1 MLGINHLLMTA
12 TTPVGAA
19 DPYWSSTVLLL
30 QNFGTAG
37 TTSFVDLTGRH
48 SPTTLSGSYAGTSY
62 TAAASAGNPH
72 FDSTSLLIGNTLFP
86 QQNNDA
92 GLDLGSSSDWSFG
105 TGDFTIES
113 FISIRGSNGSW
124 QIYSSSQLQILFDGR
139 TTGGSTTG
147 LSFFV
152 DGGQYQQYTN
162 GFRAFGGTVSTDT
175 WNHVAWSRTS
185 GVTNF
190 YLNGTFVSNLTDTIN
205 YSDGVLRIGVGW
217 NRNNGFQGY
226 MDMIRITK
234 GVGRYTTNFTLP
246 TVDYP
251 TH

>member
-1 MLGINHLLMTA
+1 MLGINHLLMGSYSTG
-12 TTPVGAA
+12 VS
-19 DPYWSSTVLLL
+19 DPAWSSTVLLL

-48 SPTTLSGSYAGTSY
+48 SPTTLSGSAYGWSW
-62 TAAASAGNPH
+62 TAAASTDNPH
-72 FDSTSLLIGNTLFP
+72 FDSTSLLIGNWMFA

-113 FISIRGSNGSW
+113 FINIRGTWYNN
-124 QIYSSSQLQILFDGR
+124 SQLQILFDGR

-147 LSFFV
+147 FDSVVLA
-152 DGGQYQQYTN
+152 DQYQQYSN
-162 GFRAFGGTVSTDT
+162 GFRNFGGIVSTDT